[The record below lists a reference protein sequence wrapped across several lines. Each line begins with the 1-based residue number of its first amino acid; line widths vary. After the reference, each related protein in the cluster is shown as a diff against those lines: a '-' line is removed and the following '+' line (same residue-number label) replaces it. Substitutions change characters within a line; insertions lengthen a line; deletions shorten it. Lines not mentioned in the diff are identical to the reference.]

1 MILDDVLSSGALP
14 ALEATMRFAG
24 QRNRLI
30 GHNIA
35 NISTPN
41 FQQKDVSPRDFQQWL
56 ARAVDERRAKTGGGH
71 GELELELDSDRQF
84 RVQRGGGFE
93 IEPLKSNGGV
103 LAHDRNNRDV
113 ELLMQDLA
121 ENLAAYQVA
130 TDLMRSQMGTIAV
143 AISQRV

>member
-1 MILDDVLSSGALP
+1 MILDDVLSSGAMP
-14 ALEATMRFAG
+14 ALEATLRFAG

-35 NISTPN
+35 NITTPN
-41 FQQKDVSPRDFQQWL
+41 FQQKDVSPRDFQKWL
-56 ARAVDERRAKTGGGH
+56 SEAVDERRAKTGGSH
-71 GELELELDSDRQF
+71 GELKLGSDRQF
-84 RVQRGGGFE
+84 RVQKNGGFE
-93 IEPLKSNGGV
+93 IEPLSSVGGV
-103 LAHDRNNRDV
+103 LAHDRNNRDL

-130 TDLMRSQMGTIAV
+130 TDLMRSQMGTIGV

>member
-14 ALEATMRFAG
+14 ALEATIRFAG

-35 NISTPN
+35 NITTPN
-41 FQQKDVSPRDFQQWL
+41 FQQKDVSPRDFQDWL
-56 ARAVDERRAKTGGGH
+56 ARAVDDRRAKTGGGH
-71 GELELELDSDRQF
+71 GELELDSDRQF

-103 LAHDRNNRDV
+103 LPHDRNNRDL

-130 TDLMRSQMGTIAV
+130 TDLMRSQMGTIGV

>member
-14 ALEATMRFAG
+14 ALEATIRFAG

-41 FQQKDVSPRDFQQWL
+41 FQQKDVSPRDFQEWL
-56 ARAVDERRAKTGGGH
+56 AEAVDERRARNGGMH
-71 GELELELDSDRQF
+71 GGLKLNSERQFQMSRDGSFELD
-84 RVQRGGGFE
+84 
-93 IEPLKSNGGV
+93 PLSGSGGV
-103 LAHDRNNRDV
+103 LAHDRNNRNL
-113 ELLMQDLA
+113 ETLMQDLT
-121 ENLAAYQVA
+121 ENLSAYQLA
-130 TDLMRSQMGTIAV
+130 TDLMRARMGTLSV

>member
-14 ALEATMRFAG
+14 ALEATIRFAG

-35 NISTPN
+35 NVTTPN

-56 ARAVDERRAKTGGGH
+56 AEAVDERRAKTGGAH
-71 GELELELDSDRQF
+71 GELKRDNDRQC
-84 RVQRGGGFE
+84 RVQRDGGFE

-103 LAHDRNNRDV
+103 LAHDRNNRDL

-130 TDLMRSQMGTIAV
+130 TDLMRSQMGTIGV

>member
-14 ALEATMRFAG
+14 ALEATIRFAG

-41 FQQKDVSPRDFQQWL
+41 FQQKDVSPRDFQKWL
-56 ARAVDERRAKTGGGH
+56 AEAVDERRARNGGMH
-71 GELELELDSDRQF
+71 GGLKLKDDRQF
-84 RVQRGGGFE
+84 RATRDGSFELNPLSSTGG
-93 IEPLKSNGGV
+93 I
-103 LAHDRNNRDV
+103 LAHDRNNRDL
-113 ELLMQDLA
+113 ESLMQGLS

-130 TDLMRSQMGTIAV
+130 TDLMRSRMGTLGV

>member
-35 NISTPN
+35 NVTTPN
-41 FQQKDVSPRDFQQWL
+41 FQQKDVSPKDFQQWL
-56 ARAVDERRAKTGGGH
+56 AQAVDDRRAKTGGAH
-71 GELELELDSDRQF
+71 GELKLDNDRQF
-84 RVQRGGGFE
+84 RVQRDGGFE
-93 IEPLKSNGGV
+93 IEPLSSVGGV
-103 LAHDRNNRDV
+103 LAHDRNNRDL